1 MLERDMSDA
10 VRLDQRIHHLFEGL
24 RRRQAGNRAP
34 RRPTA
39 RETEQRAIDQ
49 LYGEHRSTVVV
60 ESARDA
66 ADRDS

>member
-1 MLERDMSDA
+1 MSDA
-10 VRLDQRIHHLFEGL
+10 IRIDQRLHDLFEGL
-24 RRRQAGNRAP
+24 RRRQAENRTP

-39 RETEQRAIDQ
+39 RETEQQAVDQ

-66 ADRDS
+66 AERDS